1 MKADPGAQRRLL
13 ELQAVDT
20 AIGQLD
26 HRVKMLPEHAL
37 LAERQT
43 RRQALGQELVAAD
56 TALSDATAAQVKAEA
71 DLAPVRERL
80 ARDERTIDGGTLTD
94 PKTLRSMIDEIGH
107 LKTRISTLED
117 EELEL
122 MEAVETAQAER
133 ARIMAARTSI
143 EDEMRALIAKRD
155 AAVGDLQADL
165 ADRRSVRASLLAEI
179 PSALVDTYEKV
190 RSRGNGVGAAAL
202 HGRQCTG
209 CGLEANPSD
218 YERYLKAAADEVLRC
233 EECDRILVRAED

>member
-13 ELQAVDT
+13 DLQAVDT

-26 HRVKMLPEHAL
+26 HRVKILPEHAL
-37 LAERQT
+37 LAERQS
-43 RRQALGQELVAAD
+43 RRQGLGQALVAAE
-56 TALSDATAAQVKAEA
+56 TALSDATAAQTKAEA
-71 DLAPVRERL
+71 DLVPVRERL
-80 ARDERTIDGGTLTD
+80 ARDERTVDGGTLSD
-94 PKTLRSMIDEIGH
+94 PKTLKAMIDEIAH

-122 MEAVETAQAER
+122 MEAVENAEADR
-133 ARIMAARTSI
+133 ARIMKERTAI

-165 ADRRSVRASLLAEI
+165 ADRRSVRAGLLAEI
-179 PSALVDTYEKV
+179 PGPLVDAYEKV
-190 RSRGNGVGAAAL
+190 RSRSGGVGAAAL
-202 HGRQCTG
+202 QGRRCTG

-218 YERYLKAAADEVLRC
+218 YEHYLAAAADEVLRC
-233 EECDRILVRAED
+233 EECDRILVRTES

>member
-13 ELQAVDT
+13 DLQAVDT

-37 LAERQT
+37 LAERQAK
-43 RRQALGQELVAAD
+43 RQALGQQLVAAD
-56 TALSDATAAQVKAEA
+56 TALSDATAAQTKAEG
-71 DLAPVRERL
+71 DIEPVRERL
-80 ARDERTIDGGTLTD
+80 ARDERTVDGGTLTD
-94 PKTLRSMIDEIGH
+94 TKTLRSMIDEIAH

-133 ARIMAARTSI
+133 ARVLNDRTTI

-165 ADRRSVRASLLAEI
+165 ADRRSVRVTLLAEI
-179 PSALVDTYEKV
+179 PGPLVDAYEKV
-190 RSRGNGVGAAAL
+190 RSRSGGVGAAAL
-202 HGRQCTG
+202 EGRRCKG

-218 YERYLKAAADEVLRC
+218 YEKYLAAPADEVLRC
-233 EECDRILVRAED
+233 EECDRILVRTES

>member
-13 ELQAVDT
+13 DLQAVDT

-26 HRVKMLPEHAL
+26 HRVKILPEHAM

-43 RRQALGQELVAAD
+43 RRQALGQQLVAAD
-56 TALSDATAAQVKAEA
+56 TALSDATAAQTKAEA

-80 ARDERTIDGGTLTD
+80 ARDERTVDGGTLTD
-94 PKTLRSMIDEIGH
+94 PKTIRSMIDEIAH

-133 ARIMAARTSI
+133 ARVMADRTAI

-165 ADRRSVRASLLAEI
+165 ADRRSVRTTLIAEI
-179 PSALVDTYEKV
+179 PSPLVDVYEKV
-190 RSRGNGVGAAAL
+190 RSRAAGVGAATL
-202 HGRQCTG
+202 QGRRCTG

-218 YERYLKAAADEVLRC
+218 YERYLGAAADEVLRC
-233 EECDRILVRAED
+233 EECDRILVRTEG

>member
-1 MKADPGAQRRLL
+1 MKADPGAQQRLL
-13 ELQAVDT
+13 DLQAVDT

-43 RRQALGQELVAAD
+43 RRQALGQQLVAAD
-56 TALSDATAAQVKAEA
+56 TALSDATAAQTKAEA

-80 ARDERTIDGGTLTD
+80 ARDERTVDGGTLTD
-94 PKTLRSMIDEIGH
+94 PKTLRSMIDEISH

-133 ARIMAARTSI
+133 ARIMADRTAI

-165 ADRRSVRASLLAEI
+165 SDRRSVRVTLLAEI
-179 PSALVDTYEKV
+179 PAPLVDAYEKV
-190 RSRGNGVGAAAL
+190 RSRSSGVGAAAL
-202 HGRQCTG
+202 QGRRCTG
-209 CGLEANPSD
+209 CGIEANPSD
-218 YERYLKAAADEVLRC
+218 YEKYLAAAADEVLRC
-233 EECDRILVRAED
+233 EECDRILVRTDS

>member
-13 ELQAVDT
+13 DLQAVDT

-43 RRQALGQELVAAD
+43 RRQALGQALVAAD
-56 TALSDATAAQVKAEA
+56 TALSDATAAQTKAEA

-80 ARDERTIDGGTLTD
+80 ARDERTVDGGTLTD
-94 PKTLRSMIDEIGH
+94 PKTLRSMIDEISH
-107 LKTRISTLED
+107 LKARISTLED

-122 MEAVETAQAER
+122 MEAVETAQAEKT
-133 ARIMAARTSI
+133 RIAAERTAI
-143 EDEMRALIAKRD
+143 EDEMRVLIAARD
-155 AAVGDLQADL
+155 AAVSDLQADL
-165 ADRRSVRASLLAEI
+165 ADRRAVRAMLLAEI
-179 PSALVDTYEKV
+179 PGPLVDVYEKV
-190 RSRGNGVGAAAL
+190 RLRSGGLGAAAL
-202 HGRQCTG
+202 QGRRCTG

-218 YERYLKAAADEVLRC
+218 YEKYLNAGADEVLRC
-233 EECDRILVRAED
+233 EECDRILVRTES

>member
-13 ELQAVDT
+13 DLQAVDT

-26 HRVKMLPEHAL
+26 HRVKILPEHAL
-37 LAERQT
+37 LAERQS
-43 RRQALGQELVAAD
+43 RRQALGQELVAAE
-56 TALSDATAAQVKAEA
+56 TALSDATAAQTKAEA

-80 ARDERTIDGGTLTD
+80 ARDERTVDGGTLTD
-94 PKTLRSMIDEIGH
+94 PKTLKAMIDEIAH
-107 LKTRISTLED
+107 LRTRISTLED

-122 MEAVETAQAER
+122 MEAVENAEAER
-133 ARIMAARTSI
+133 VRVRAERTAI

-165 ADRRSVRASLLAEI
+165 ADRRSVRAGLVAEI
-179 PSALVDTYEKV
+179 PGPLVDAYEKV
-190 RSRGNGVGAAAL
+190 RARSGGVGAAAL
-202 HGRQCTG
+202 QGRRCTG

-218 YERYLKAAADEVLRC
+218 YEHYLAAAADEILRC
-233 EECDRILVRAED
+233 EECDRILVRTEA

>member
-26 HRVKMLPEHAL
+26 HRVKILPEHAL

-56 TALSDATAAQVKAEA
+56 TALSDATAAQTKAEA

-80 ARDERTIDGGTLTD
+80 ARDERTVDGGTLTD
-94 PKTLRSMIDEIGH
+94 PKTIRSMIDEITH
-107 LKTRISTLED
+107 LKTRISNLED

-122 MEAVETAQAER
+122 MEAVEAAQAER
-133 ARIMAARTSI
+133 ARIMAARTAI

-165 ADRRSVRASLLAEI
+165 ADRRSVRVSLLTEI
-179 PSALVDTYEKV
+179 PGPLVDAYEKV
-190 RSRGNGVGAAAL
+190 RSRSSGVGAAAL
-202 HGRQCTG
+202 QGRRCSG

-218 YERYLKAAADEVLRC
+218 YEKYLAAAEDEVLRC
-233 EECDRILVRAED
+233 EECDRILVRTEA

>member
-26 HRVKMLPEHAL
+26 HRVKILPEHAL

-56 TALSDATAAQVKAEA
+56 TALSDATAAQTKAEA

-80 ARDERTIDGGTLTD
+80 ARDERTVDGGTLTD
-94 PKTLRSMIDEIGH
+94 PKTIRSMIDEITH
-107 LKTRISTLED
+107 LKTRISNLED

-122 MEAVETAQAER
+122 MEAVEAAQAER
-133 ARIMAARTSI
+133 ARIMAARTAI

-165 ADRRSVRASLLAEI
+165 ADRRSVRVSLLTEI
-179 PSALVDTYEKV
+179 PGPLVDAYEKV
-190 RSRGNGVGAAAL
+190 RSRSSGVGAAAL
-202 HGRQCTG
+202 QGRRCSG

-218 YERYLKAAADEVLRC
+218 YEKYLAAAADEVLRC
-233 EECDRILVRAED
+233 EECDRILVRTEA

>member
-56 TALSDATAAQVKAEA
+56 TALSDATAAQTKAEA

-80 ARDERTIDGGTLTD
+80 ARDERTVDGGTLTD
-94 PKTLRSMIDEIGH
+94 PKTIRSMIDEITH
-107 LKTRISTLED
+107 LKTRISNLED

-122 MEAVETAQAER
+122 MEAVEAAQAER
-133 ARIMAARTSI
+133 ARIMAARTAI

-165 ADRRSVRASLLAEI
+165 ADRRSVRVSLLTEI
-179 PSALVDTYEKV
+179 PGPLVDAYEKV
-190 RSRGNGVGAAAL
+190 RSRSSGVGAAAL
-202 HGRQCTG
+202 QGRRCSG

-218 YERYLKAAADEVLRC
+218 YEKYLAAAADEVLRC
-233 EECDRILVRAED
+233 EECDRILVRTEA

>member
-13 ELQAVDT
+13 DLQAVDT

-26 HRVKMLPEHAL
+26 HRVKMLPEHAM

-56 TALSDATAAQVKAEA
+56 TTLSDALAAQTKAEA
-71 DLAPVRERL
+71 DIAPVRERL
-80 ARDERTIDGGTLTD
+80 VRDERAVDGGTLSD
-94 PKTLRSMIDEIGH
+94 PKTLRSMIDEIAH

-122 MEAVETAQAER
+122 METVETAQAVR
-133 ARIMAARTSI
+133 AKVLSDRTAI

-155 AAVGDLQADL
+155 AAVADLQADL
-165 ADRRSVRASLLAEI
+165 ADRRSVRAALLTEI
-179 PSALVDTYEKV
+179 PGPLVEAYEKV
-190 RSRGNGVGAAAL
+190 RARSGGVGAAAL
-202 HGRQCTG
+202 QGRRCTG

-218 YERYLKAAADEVLRC
+218 YEKYLAAAADEILRC
-233 EECDRILVRAED
+233 EECDRILVRTSS

>member
-26 HRVKMLPEHAL
+26 HRVKMLPEHAM

-43 RRQALGQELVAAD
+43 RRQALGQHLVAAD
-56 TALSDATAAQVKAEA
+56 TALSDATAAQTKAEA

-80 ARDERTIDGGTLTD
+80 ARDERTVDGGTLTD
-94 PKTLRSMIDEIGH
+94 PKTLRSMIDEITH

-133 ARIMAARTSI
+133 ARILGDRTAI

-155 AAVGDLQADL
+155 AAVADLQADL
-165 ADRRSVRASLLAEI
+165 ADRRSVRAALLTEI
-179 PSALVDTYEKV
+179 PGPLVDAYEKV
-190 RSRGNGVGAAAL
+190 RSRSSGVGAAAL
-202 HGRQCTG
+202 QGRRCTG

-218 YERYLKAAADEVLRC
+218 YEKYLAAAADDVLRC
-233 EECDRILVRAED
+233 EECDRILVRTED

>member
-1 MKADPGAQRRLL
+1 MKADPGAQQRLL
-13 ELQAVDT
+13 DLQAVDT

-37 LAERQT
+37 LAERQA

-56 TALSDATAAQVKAEA
+56 TALSDATAAQTKAEV

-80 ARDERTIDGGTLTD
+80 ARDERTVDGGTLSD
-94 PKTLRSMIDEIGH
+94 PKTLRSMIDEISH

-133 ARIMAARTSI
+133 ARVMADRTAI
-143 EDEMRALIAKRD
+143 EDEMRALLAKRD
-155 AAVGDLQADL
+155 AAVADLQADL
-165 ADRRSVRASLLAEI
+165 ADRRSARAALLAEI
-179 PSALVDTYEKV
+179 PGPLVDAYEKV
-190 RSRGNGVGAAAL
+190 RGRSGGVGAAAL
-202 HGRQCTG
+202 QGRRCTG

-218 YERYLKAAADEVLRC
+218 YEKYLAAAADEVLRC
-233 EECDRILVRAED
+233 EECDRILVRTEG

>member
-26 HRVKMLPEHAL
+26 HRGKILPEHAL

-56 TALSDATAAQVKAEA
+56 TALSDATAAQTKAEA

-80 ARDERTIDGGTLTD
+80 ARDERTVDGGTLTD
-94 PKTLRSMIDEIGH
+94 PKTIRSMIDEITH
-107 LKTRISTLED
+107 LKTRISNLED

-122 MEAVETAQAER
+122 MEAVEAAQAER
-133 ARIMAARTSI
+133 ARIMAARTAI

-165 ADRRSVRASLLAEI
+165 ADRRSVRVSLLTEI
-179 PSALVDTYEKV
+179 PGPLVDAYEKV
-190 RSRGNGVGAAAL
+190 RSRSSGVGAAAL
-202 HGRQCTG
+202 QGRRCSG

-218 YERYLKAAADEVLRC
+218 YEKYLAAAADEVLRC
-233 EECDRILVRAED
+233 EECDRILVRTEA

>member
-1 MKADPGAQRRLL
+1 MKADPGAQLRLL
-13 ELQAVDT
+13 DLQAVDT

-37 LAERQT
+37 LAERQA
-43 RRQALGQELVAAD
+43 RRQALGQRLVAAD
-56 TALSDATAAQVKAEA
+56 TALSDATAAQTKAEG
-71 DLAPVRERL
+71 DIAPVRERL
-80 ARDERTIDGGTLTD
+80 ARDERTLDGGTLSD
-94 PKTLRSMIDEIGH
+94 PKTLRSMIDEVSH

-122 MEAVETAQAER
+122 MEAVETAEAER
-133 ARIMAARTSI
+133 ARVLKDRTTI

-165 ADRRSVRASLLAEI
+165 ADRRSVRTALLAEI
-179 PSALVDTYEKV
+179 PGPLVDAYEKV
-190 RSRGNGVGAAAL
+190 RSRSGGVGAAAL
-202 HGRQCTG
+202 QGRRCTG

-218 YERYLKAAADEVLRC
+218 YEKYLAAPADEVLRC
-233 EECDRILVRAED
+233 EECDRILIRTEG